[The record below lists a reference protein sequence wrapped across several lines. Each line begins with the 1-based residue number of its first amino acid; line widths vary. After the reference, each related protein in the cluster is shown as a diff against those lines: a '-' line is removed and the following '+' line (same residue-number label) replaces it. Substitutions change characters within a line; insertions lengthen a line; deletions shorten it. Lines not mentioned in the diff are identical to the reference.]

1 MAGRNRRR
9 PFTADTWHVQLPAEL
24 AAELSAREASSSAGN
39 MATARH
45 LRGPR
50 NLAARKANE
59 LESH

>member
-1 MAGRNRRR
+1 MTGRHRRW
-9 PFTADTWHVQLPAEL
+9 PFAADTRHVQFSAEL
-24 AAELSAREASSSAGN
+24 ATELPAREASSAAGD

-50 NLAARKANE
+50 NLAARKTDE